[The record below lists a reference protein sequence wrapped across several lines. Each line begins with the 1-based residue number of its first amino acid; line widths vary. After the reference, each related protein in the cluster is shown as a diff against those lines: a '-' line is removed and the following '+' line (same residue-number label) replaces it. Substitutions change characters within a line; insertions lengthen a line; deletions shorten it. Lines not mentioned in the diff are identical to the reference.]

1 MNKKISIIGAGSGM
15 FSLNLIRDLCLT
27 SNLQNSEICLMD
39 IEQSRLDSVHMLCTR
54 YAQES
59 GISLNIT
66 KTTDRYMALKDADF
80 ILNTI
85 LIGGYRGW
93 KEGWEIAKKWGY
105 RFGGS
110 MHVMHDEAFWINF
123 YQLRMMEEILL
134 DIKRICPD
142 AWYIMVAN
150 PVMAGITYLQRK
162 YPEVKCVGL
171 CHGFSGV
178 YNLAKEFGMEKN
190 QISFEIPGVN
200 HFVWLNDFRYKG
212 QDAMPI
218 LKKWVEEKADAY
230 GKTCKFSDNLGPKP
244 VDLYRKYGVF
254 PIGDTANP
262 GGGAWGNW
270 YHTSPEVEKQWNED
284 PDEWFREYFENSRKQ
299 IEKIHDAAYNME
311 AKVTELIPAE
321 HSGEPMIPLIEALAC
336 DIERV
341 VIVNTLNDGEYV
353 AGVPRD
359 FEVEIPAV
367 VSARGIRGIRTKALP
382 KPVLARMYRDRIAPV
397 EMEIAAFE
405 SHSKELLI
413 DMLMMD
419 PYTHSKAQAEGMLDE
434 ILNLPYHEEM
444 KQYYR

>member
-1 MNKKISIIGAGSGM
+1 MGKKISIIGAGSGM

-27 SNLQNSEICLMD
+27 PNLQNNEICLMD
-39 IEQSRLDSVHMLCTR
+39 INQERLDSAHKLCTR
-54 YAQES
+54 YAEES
-59 GISLNIT
+59 GVKLNIT
-66 KTTDRYMALKDADF
+66 KTVDRETALKDADF

-93 KEGWEIAKKWGY
+93 KEGWDIAKKHGY

-110 MHVMHDEAFWINF
+110 MHIMHDEAFWINF

-134 DIKRICPD
+134 DIKRICPN

-150 PVMAGITYLQRK
+150 PVMAGITYLKRK
-162 YPEVKCVGL
+162 YPEVKLVGL

-178 YNLAKEFGMEKN
+178 YNITRELGMEKEN
-190 QISFEIPGVN
+190 VTFEIPGIN

-212 QDAMPI
+212 EDAMPM
-218 LKKWVEEKADAY
+218 LQKWVEEKAEEY
-230 GKTCKFSDNLGPKP
+230 GKSCKFSDNLGPKP

-262 GGGAWGNW
+262 GGGAWGSW
-270 YHTSPEVEKQWNED
+270 YHTSPEVEKEWNED
-284 PDEWFREYFENSRKQ
+284 PNEWFKEYFENSNNQ
-299 IEKIHDAAYNME
+299 VEKIHSVAYNMDT
-311 AKVTELIPAE
+311 KVTELIPAE
-321 HSGEPMIPLIEALAC
+321 HSGEPMIPLIESLAC

-341 VIVNTLNDGEYV
+341 LIVNTLNDGEYV
-353 AGVPRD
+353 PGVPKD

-367 VSARGIRGIRTKALP
+367 VSAKGIRGIRTKVLP
-382 KPVLARMYRDRIAPV
+382 KPVIARMYRDRIAPV

-405 SHSKELLI
+405 SHSKELLV

-419 PYTHSKAQAEGMLDE
+419 PYTRSKAQAEGLLDE
-434 ILNLPYHEEM
+434 ILDLPYHKEM
-444 KQYYR
+444 KEYYK